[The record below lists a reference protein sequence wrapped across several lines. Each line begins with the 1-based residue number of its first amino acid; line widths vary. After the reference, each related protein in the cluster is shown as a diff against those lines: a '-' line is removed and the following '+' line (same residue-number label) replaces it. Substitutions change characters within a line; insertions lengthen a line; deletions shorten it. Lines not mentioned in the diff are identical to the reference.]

1 MPAGDPQRTWFPEMV
16 EELRRRWRMGISF
29 AELVELR
36 DHLDA
41 MLHQIRSERH
51 ISPPIIHCPQCGH
64 VGPAAEPD
72 VSVRAM
78 ILAVG
83 RFGVGPVGQ
92 VKALEKGWAAY
103 RKEYGLDLH
112 GRAAAGMTTTALV
125 CSHRNGRE

>member
-16 EELRRRWRMGISF
+16 EELRRRCRMGMSF
-29 AELVELR
+29 TELVELR
-36 DHLDA
+36 DQLDA

-51 ISPPIIHCPQCGH
+51 ISTPVIRCPRCGH

-83 RFGVGPVGQ
+83 RFGVGPVEH
-92 VKALEKGWAAY
+92 VKALEKRWAAH
-103 RKEYGLDLH
+103 RREYGFDLH
-112 GRAAAGMTTTALV
+112 GRAAGTTTTALA
-125 CSHRNGRE
+125 CSHRSGRE